1 MSVEFLN
8 NKLVKMN
15 TIIKFVKN
23 ETVLVIAWIL
33 AIVSMFIIPPDGKY
47 ASYIDMYTLILLFCL
62 MLVMAGFREQGVF
75 VNASNKLLLGVHTSK
90 QLEAVLIFLP
100 FFSSM
105 FITNDVALITFV
117 PFAIEILRVACLE
130 KRVIFVVTM
139 QTIAANLGSILLP
152 IGNPQN
158 IYLYSFGNYS
168 LGSFVQVMLPYAIVS
183 LVVISVIIAIRHTS
197 NKISVENSG
206 YIKGDIRKIVVY
218 SIIFILA
225 LCAVAKLISAYLLLA
240 VTVAAVLVFDRKIIK
255 KADYSLLLTFVGFF
269 IFVGNTGRISQISEL
284 IKSVFEGN
292 EVIISAITSQV
303 ISNVPAALLLS
314 GFTQNT
320 DALLTG
326 VNIGGLGTLIASM
339 ASLISYKYVCA
350 ECPNLKKKYFIY
362 FTKMNIIF
370 LIILIV
376 LYFIL
381 K

>member
-1 MSVEFLN
+1 
-8 NKLVKMN
+8 MN

-23 ETVLVIAWIL
+23 ETVLVIAWVL
-33 AIVSMFIIPPDGKY
+33 AIASMFIIPPDGEY

-62 MLVMAGFREQGVF
+62 MLVMAGFREQGIF
-75 VNASNKLLLGVHTSK
+75 INAGNKLLSGVHTSK
-90 QLEAVLIFLP
+90 QLEAVLVFLP

-117 PFAIEILRVACLE
+117 PFAIEILRMANLE
-130 KRVIFVVTM
+130 KRVVFVVTM

-158 IYLYSFGNYS
+158 IYLYSFGGYS
-168 LGSFVQVMLPYAIVS
+168 FGDFVGVMLPYAVVS
-183 LVVISVIIAIRHTS
+183 LILISVVIATQRTNS
-197 NKISVENSG
+197 NISVKNCG
-206 YIKGDIRKIVVY
+206 DIKGDVGKIIVY
-218 SIIFILA
+218 AIIFVLS
-225 LCAVAKLISAYLLLA
+225 LCTVAKLISAYLLLA
-240 VTVAAVLVFDRKIIK
+240 VTVAMVLIFDCKIIK
-255 KADYSLLLTFVGFF
+255 KADYSLLLTFIGFF

-292 EVIISAITSQV
+292 EFIISAIISQV

-314 GFTQNT
+314 GFTTNT

-339 ASLISYKYVCA
+339 ASLISYKYICA
-350 ECPNLKKKYFIY
+350 ECVDLKKKYFAY

-376 LYFIL
+376 FCFIL